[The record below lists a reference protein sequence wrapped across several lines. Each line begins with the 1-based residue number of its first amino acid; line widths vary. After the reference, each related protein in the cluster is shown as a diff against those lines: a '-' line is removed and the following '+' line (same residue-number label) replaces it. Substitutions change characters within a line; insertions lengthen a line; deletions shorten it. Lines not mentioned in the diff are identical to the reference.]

1 MAMPEETGSV
11 MRWLLVL
18 SGLIMSGIW
27 VDLKAEQ
34 RPPELQAGQSIL
46 DVDQT
51 LTSTGWNP
59 APEGQVQTFEQ
70 KLAGNQLSSLAS
82 CSGTGVG
89 YCRYDY
95 QRSNKRLVVVTVP
108 ARQPHQAG
116 RVARWWMESVTL
128 NPAH

>member
-1 MAMPEETGSV
+1 
-11 MRWLLVL
+11 MRWLLLIFGLAL
-18 SGLIMSGIW
+18 SGSPTDI
-27 VDLKAEQ
+27 KAEQ
-34 RPPELQAGQSIL
+34 RPPELQEGQSIL
-46 DVDQT
+46 VVDQT

-59 APEGQVQTFEQ
+59 APGEHVRAFDQ
-70 KLAGNQLSSLAS
+70 KLAGNRLLSLAS

-108 ARQPHQAG
+108 ANQPDQAG

>member
-11 MRWLLVL
+11 MRWLLVF

-46 DVDQT
+46 VVDQT

-70 KLAGNQLSSLAS
+70 RLAGNQLSSLAS
-82 CSGTGVG
+82 CSGTGDG

-108 ARQPHQAG
+108 APQPNQAG

>member
-1 MAMPEETGSV
+1 M
-11 MRWLLVL
+11 
-18 SGLIMSGIW
+18 
-27 VDLKAEQ
+27 KAEQ
-34 RPPELQAGQSIL
+34 RPPELQEGQSIL
-46 DVDQT
+46 VADQT

-59 APEGQVQTFEQ
+59 APVGQVQTVEQ

-108 ARQPHQAG
+108 ASRPDQAA
-116 RVARWWMESVTL
+116 RVARWWMESLTL
-128 NPAH
+128 NPAR

>member
-1 MAMPEETGSV
+1 M
-11 MRWLLVL
+11 WL
-18 SGLIMSGIW
+18 
-27 VDLKAEQ
+27 DLKAEQ
-34 RPPELQAGQSIL
+34 RPPDLQAGQSIL
-46 DVDQT
+46 VVDQT

-59 APEGQVQTFEQ
+59 APVDPARNFEQ
-70 KLAGNQLSSLAS
+70 QLAGNQLSSLAS

-108 ARQPHQAG
+108 ASQPDEAG
-116 RVARWWMESVTL
+116 RVARWWMESTTL

>member
-1 MAMPEETGSV
+1 
-11 MRWLLVL
+11 MRWFLLL
-18 SGLIMSGIW
+18 SGLMLSGSFNNIN
-27 VDLKAEQ
+27 AEQ

-46 DVDQT
+46 VVDQT

-59 APEGQVQTFEQ
+59 APEGQARAFEQ
-70 KLAGNQLSSLAS
+70 SLAGNRLSSLAS

-95 QRSNKRLVVVTVP
+95 QRSDTRLVVVTVP
-108 ARQPHQAG
+108 ASQPDQAG

-128 NPAH
+128 SPAR

>member
-1 MAMPEETGSV
+1 
-11 MRWLLVL
+11 MRWLLVFSGLVL
-18 SGLIMSGIW
+18 SGLSVEM
-27 VDLKAEQ
+27 KAEPH
-34 RPPELQAGQSIL
+34 PPDLQEGQSIL
-46 DVDQT
+46 VVDQT
-51 LTSTGWNP
+51 LTATGWNP
-59 APEGQVQTFEQ
+59 APEGQAQTFEQ

-108 ARQPHQAG
+108 ARHPDQAG
-116 RVARWWMESVTL
+116 RVARWWMESLTL

>member
-1 MAMPEETGSV
+1 
-11 MRWLLVL
+11 MRWLLVF
-18 SGLIMSGIW
+18 SGLMMTGLW
-27 VDLKAEQ
+27 VDLKSEQ
-34 RPPELQAGQSIL
+34 RPPDLQTGQSIL
-46 DVDQT
+46 VVDQT
-51 LTSTGWNP
+51 LISTGWNP
-59 APEGQVQTFEQ
+59 APVDRVRSFEQ

-108 ARQPHQAG
+108 ARQPDEAG

-128 NPAH
+128 NPAR

>member
-11 MRWLLVL
+11 MRWLLVF

-34 RPPELQAGQSIL
+34 RAPELQAGQSIL
-46 DVDQT
+46 VVDQT

-70 KLAGNQLSSLAS
+70 SLAGNRLSSLAS

-95 QRSNKRLVVVTVP
+95 QRSDKRLVVVTVP
-108 ARQPHQAG
+108 ASQPNQAG

>member
-1 MAMPEETGSV
+1 
-11 MRWLLVL
+11 MRWLLVF

-46 DVDQT
+46 VVDQT

-82 CSGTGVG
+82 CSGTGAG

-95 QRSNKRLVVVTVP
+95 QRSNKRLIVVTVP
-108 ARQPHQAG
+108 APRPNQAG

>member
-1 MAMPEETGSV
+1 
-11 MRWLLVL
+11 MRWFLLL
-18 SGLIMSGIW
+18 SGLMLSGSFVNIN
-27 VDLKAEQ
+27 AEQ

-46 DVDQT
+46 VVDQT

-59 APEGQVQTFEQ
+59 APEEQVRAFEQ
-70 KLAGNQLSSLAS
+70 KLAGNRLSSLAS

-95 QRSNKRLVVVTVP
+95 RRSDTRLVVVTVP
-108 ARQPHQAG
+108 ASQPDQAG

-128 NPAH
+128 SPGR

>member
-1 MAMPEETGSV
+1 MAMPNETGSV
-11 MRWLLVL
+11 MRWLLFF
-18 SGLIMSGIW
+18 SGLMMSGMW

-34 RPPELQAGQSIL
+34 RLPDLQAGQSIL

-59 APEGQVQTFEQ
+59 APEGQVRNFEQ
-70 KLAGNQLSSLAS
+70 QLAGNQLSSLAS

-108 ARQPHQAG
+108 ASQPDEAG

-128 NPAH
+128 NPTR